1 MVRRRASHAI
11 RRIKQCAQDGL
22 LLFSDHARREMNDDG
37 FNEADVSS
45 AVRMGR
51 LIARQTLGGRGTRY
65 VLQGPAVDGRKMDA
79 VCRISGDGVRIVTV
93 YRVY

>member
-1 MVRRRASHAI
+1 MVRRRASSVI
-11 RRIKQCAQDGL
+11 RKIKQCAKDGL

-45 AVRMGR
+45 AVRSGEPVAR
-51 LIARQTLGGRGTRY
+51 LSHGGRGTRY
-65 VLQGPAVDGRKMDA
+65 VLQGPAVDGRRMDT
-79 VCRISGDGVRIVTV
+79 VCRISGDSVRIVTV